1 MPTGKAQEIWQIL
14 EYQNPQVPEG
24 INVSKQHPL
33 KEFAWMLATVGA
45 ITLAVVLLLSLLAG
59 WLVKFVPFSVE
70 RQLAQQVI
78 SQLPVS
84 EPSPRHQQ
92 IQQYLQELADKLV
105 ANAPLPEGMTITVH
119 YVDDDTVNAAATL
132 GGHVL
137 MHRGLLEKLP
147 SENALAMVMAH
158 EIAHV
163 RHRDPL
169 MSLGRGVV
177 VTTALAAISGFS
189 DSQLS
194 SWVVGLGSNLTLLK
208 FSRNQEHAADENGLL
223 ALNNTYGHTGGSTE
237 LFEVLIQAH
246 GDPEAWATF
255 LATHPLGDERIE
267 ALAQQARRNGWQQTG
282 ELTPLPE
289 FVPRVGL

>member
-1 MPTGKAQEIWQIL
+1 M

-70 RQLAQQVI
+70 QQLASQVI
-78 SQLPVS
+78 QQLP
-84 EPSPRHQQ
+84 PSASGPNHLQVET
-92 IQQYLQELADKLV
+92 YLQQLADKLV

-119 YVDDDTVNAAATL
+119 YVDDSTVNAAATL

-137 MHRGLLEKLP
+137 MYRGLLEKLP
-147 SENALAMVMAH
+147 NENALAMVMAH

-163 RHRDPL
+163 RHRDPM

-177 VTTALAAISGFS
+177 VTTALAALSGFS
-189 DSQLS
+189 DTQLS
-194 SWVVGLGSNLTLLK
+194 GWVVGFSGNLTLLK
-208 FSRNQEHAADENGLL
+208 FSRDQEHAADENGLL
-223 ALNNTYGHTGGSTE
+223 AVHATYGHTGGSE
-237 LFEVLIQAH
+237 QLFEVLAQAH
-246 GDPEAWATF
+246 GDREAWATF
-255 LATHPLGDERIE
+255 LATHPLGDERIA
-267 ALAQQARRNGWQQTG
+267 ALVEQAQRNGWQQSG
-282 ELTPLPE
+282 PLTPLPE
-289 FVPRVGL
+289 FVRQL

>member
-1 MPTGKAQEIWQIL
+1 M

-45 ITLAVVLLLSLLAG
+45 ITLAVVLVLSLLAG

-70 RQLAQQVI
+70 QQLAQQVI
-78 SQLPVS
+78 SQLPAS
-84 EPSPRHQQ
+84 EPSSRHQQ
-92 IQQYLQELADKLV
+92 TQQYLQELADKLV
-105 ANAPLPEGMTITVH
+105 ANAPLPDGMSITVH
-119 YVDDDTVNAAATL
+119 YVDDNIVNAAATL

-137 MHRGLLEKLP
+137 MYRGLLEKLP
-147 SENALAMVMAH
+147 NENALAMVMAH

-169 MSLGRGVV
+169 MALGRGVV

-208 FSRNQEHAADENGLL
+208 FSRDQEHAADENGLL
-223 ALNNTYGHTGGSTE
+223 ALHATYGHTGGSE
-237 LFEVLIQAH
+237 QLFEVLAQAH
-246 GDPEAWATF
+246 GDGEAWATF
-255 LATHPLGDERIE
+255 LATHPLSDERIAE
-267 ALAQQARRNGWQQTG
+267 LAKLAAENGWQQQG
-282 ELTPLPE
+282 DLTPLPE
-289 FVPRVGL
+289 FLAKPEQ